1 MNAGKSCAAYTDGF
15 ALQASH
21 GSPIFRVGIK
31 AMETN
36 ESTQAEVERLR
47 AEVERLRKDNSGAA
61 YQRTLLAR
69 HDLRPYTLDYVQ
81 RLFKDFCEIHGDRR
95 FGDDPALVTG
105 MAVYHGVPVMIV
117 GHQKGRDIKQR
128 QYRNF
133 GCPQPEG
140 YRKAMRAMK
149 LADKFRRPII
159 CFVDTPGAY
168 PGLGAEERG
177 QAEAIAF
184 NLREMARL
192 EVPVIVCI
200 VGEGGSGGAL
210 AIAVG
215 NRILMQENAIY
226 TVITPEGCSAILWKD
241 QEHVDA
247 AAAALKITA
256 ADLKAL
262 GVIDEI
268 VPEPPNGAHT
278 DHDAAA
284 DLLDRQLRPC
294 LEELLRMPGPEIRRQ
309 RYLKFRKLGAI
320 SSLST

>member
-1 MNAGKSCAAYTDGF
+1 MDNG
-15 ALQASH
+15 
-21 GSPIFRVGIK
+21 
-31 AMETN
+31 
-36 ESTQAEVERLR
+36 ESAQEEIERLR
-47 AEVERLRKDNSGAA
+47 AEVERLRKDNARAA
-61 YQRTLLAR
+61 YQRALLAR

-81 RLFKDFCEIHGDRR
+81 RLFQNFSEIHGDRR
-95 FGDDPALVTG
+95 FGDDPAIVAGL
-105 MAVYHGVPVMIV
+105 AVYHGTSVMII

-128 QYRNF
+128 QLRNF

-140 YRKAMRAMK
+140 YRKAIRAMK
-149 LADKFRRPII
+149 LADKFHRPII

-168 PGLGAEERG
+168 PGVGAEERG
-177 QAEAIAF
+177 QAEAIAY

-241 QEHVDA
+241 QEHVEA

-256 ADLKAL
+256 PDLKSL

-268 VPEPPNGAHT
+268 VPEPPGGAHA

-294 LEELLRMPGPEIRRQ
+294 LEAMLEKSGPEIRRQ
-309 RYLKFRKLGAI
+309 RYLRFRKLGALSDI
-320 SSLST
+320 SAAPSMIGA